1 MNRLCT
7 CGHTLRIHGRP
18 WIPDDNCRAFNHL
31 DGPCGCDEFLQ
42 TPNTTEGAP
51 HD

>member
-18 WIPDDNCRAFNHL
+18 WIPDDNCRAYNRL
-31 DGPCGCDEFLQ
+31 DGPCGCEDFTDQQHQREA
-42 TPNTTEGAP
+42 E
-51 HD
+51 